1 MSLTPFG
8 SSTAPRPTIEISN
21 KLKQSVRRIRIV
33 NQKQEEQHKQVQTE
47 TTDVKKD
54 ITFPLYG
61 EYI

>member
-8 SSTAPRPTIEISN
+8 SSTAPLPTEEIMK

>member
-8 SSTAPRPTIEISN
+8 SSTAPRPTEEIVN

-33 NQKQEEQHKQVQTE
+33 TQKEEEQHNEAQTE

-54 ITFPLYG
+54 STPP
-61 EYI
+61 EK

>member
-8 SSTAPRPTIEISN
+8 SSTAPRPTIEIIN

-33 NQKQEEQHKQVQTE
+33 NQMQEEQYKEVQTE

-54 ITFPLYG
+54 ITLP
-61 EYI
+61 E

>member
-1 MSLTPFG
+1 MSEGINTGFG
-8 SSTAPRPTIEISN
+8 FSKNAPLPTEEIMK

-54 ITFPLYG
+54 ITFP
-61 EYI
+61 E